1 MCVVAS
7 RKLRISPFINDLS
20 HSASPGEIMEYVN
33 FGKTGLKVSRI
44 CLGCMTYGEPAPAGS
59 TGPNHVWTLNEQ
71 ESQPFLREALDFG
84 INFFDTANVYSKG
97 KSEEVVGKFLKA
109 NVRREAVVIATKL
122 RGAMRDEPNG

>member
-1 MCVVAS
+1 RSTEDAAPQIRVETVPRTTLKA
-7 RKLRISPFINDLS
+7 
-20 HSASPGEIMEYVN
+20 GETMEYVN

-59 TGPNHVWTLNEQ
+59 TGPSHVWTLNEQ

-109 NVRREAVVIATKL
+109 TVHTWLGPVDPA
-122 RGAMRDEPNG
+122 GAGS